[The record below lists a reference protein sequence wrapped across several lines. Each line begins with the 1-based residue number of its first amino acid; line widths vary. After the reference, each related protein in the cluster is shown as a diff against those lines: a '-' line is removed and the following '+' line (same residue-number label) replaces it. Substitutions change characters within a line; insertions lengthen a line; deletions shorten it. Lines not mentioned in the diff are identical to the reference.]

1 MSDDHLRS
9 SLEDLFSDFLAPV
22 PEGEAGSLISPPS
35 PPEPG
40 AEPPSPAGALAGSSS
55 RGTAVPDEWEEG
67 IGGKETAVE
76 KDIPQPEDMR
86 IWRQGLIRGMLR
98 SAVIVGAIALVAGSF
113 AMMYT
118 WLLPLYLGA
127 YAILVLITFWRR
139 APYALQAGTILGLIY
154 CLGILGLFEDG
165 LSGDGRVFLLTL
177 PLLAVLFFG
186 QREGVFA
193 LILAVLTLV
202 AFGWAFSTGR
212 LVIPE
217 EAQAYSADPISW
229 LSGTIVFLMLCTVL
243 VISQNYLVP
252 RLAHVLVRS
261 RELAQEL
268 GAQRARSEERVVERT
283 KALQEANYALR
294 RRAMQLEASAE
305 VGRAITSIFDVDQ
318 LLRKTVDL
326 IRDRFGFY
334 HAGVFLIDETGE
346 WAVLQEATGE
356 VGQQMKAQGHRLA
369 VGDHSMVG
377 WTAARHQ
384 PRIALDVGED
394 AVHFVNP
401 LLPYT
406 RSEMTQPL
414 IMGGR
419 LLGVL
424 DTQSTEE
431 AAFDEDD
438 VRTLRIMAD
447 QIAVA
452 IDNARKISDEA
463 LLLEA
468 TSPVYRAS
476 RRLTRATTTDEVTG
490 AIMYSVAET
499 GADGC
504 VVVEFEFSPAGEPEA
519 LLYLGVWRRDREPQF
534 RPGMRLPIAESPFP
548 FEMVST
554 LWTVADVER
563 DERLPRSARQV
574 FEATD
579 AKALAN
585 IPLHTRERVIGQ
597 VVVLRTTPGPF
608 SESAL
613 RLYEMLSDQA
623 AVALERARLLEGAQQ
638 RAARERV
645 IREISD
651 QMQRATDMET
661 LMHVTAEGLNRALGA
676 SCTYARLATEA
687 ELTGGGGSGHKSQEE
702 R

>member
-1 MSDDHLRS
+1 
-9 SLEDLFSDFLAPV
+9 
-22 PEGEAGSLISPPS
+22 
-35 PPEPG
+35 
-40 AEPPSPAGALAGSSS
+40 
-55 RGTAVPDEWEEG
+55 
-67 IGGKETAVE
+67 
-76 KDIPQPEDMR
+76 
-86 IWRQGLIRGMLR
+86 
-98 SAVIVGAIALVAGSF
+98 
-113 AMMYT
+113 
-118 WLLPLYLGA
+118 
-127 YAILVLITFWRR
+127 
-139 APYALQAGTILGLIY
+139 
-154 CLGILGLFEDG
+154 
-165 LSGDGRVFLLTL
+165 
-177 PLLAVLFFG
+177 
-186 QREGVFA
+186 
-193 LILAVLTLV
+193 
-202 AFGWAFSTGR
+202 
-212 LVIPE
+212 
-217 EAQAYSADPISW
+217 
-229 LSGTIVFLMLCTVL
+229 
-243 VISQNYLVP
+243 
-252 RLAHVLVRS
+252 
-261 RELAQEL
+261 
-268 GAQRARSEERVVERT
+268 
-283 KALQEANYALR
+283 
-294 RRAMQLEASAE
+294 
-305 VGRAITSIFDVDQ
+305 
-318 LLRKTVDL
+318 
-326 IRDRFGFY
+326 
-334 HAGVFLIDETGE
+334 
-346 WAVLQEATGE
+346 
-356 VGQQMKAQGHRLA
+356 
-369 VGDHSMVG
+369 MVG

-384 PRIALDVGED
+384 PRIARDVGED
-394 AVHFVNP
+394 VVHFANP

-414 IMGGR
+414 IVGGR

-424 DTQSTEE
+424 DAQSTEE

-452 IDNARKISDEA
+452 IDNARKLSDEA

-504 VVVEFEFSPAGEPEA
+504 VVVEFEFSSAGEPEA
-519 LLYLGVWRRDREPQF
+519 LLYLGVWRRDREPEF

-554 LWTVADVER
+554 LWTVADVEW
-563 DERLPRSARQV
+563 DERLPQSARQV
-574 FEATD
+574 FDATD
-579 AKALAN
+579 ARALAN

-597 VVVLRTTPGPF
+597 VVVLRTAPGPF

-651 QMQRATDMET
+651 QMQRATDIET
-661 LMHVTAEGLNRALGA
+661 LMHITAEGLNRALGA
-676 SCTYARLATEA
+676 SRTYARLATEA